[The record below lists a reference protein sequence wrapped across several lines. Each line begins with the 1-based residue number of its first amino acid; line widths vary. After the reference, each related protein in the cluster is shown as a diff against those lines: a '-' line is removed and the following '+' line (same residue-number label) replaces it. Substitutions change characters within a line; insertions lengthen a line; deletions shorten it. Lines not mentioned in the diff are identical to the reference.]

1 MFTSRLFRKQLS
13 LYLVALAVFSNSCY
27 AETLFNKNTF
37 DSYTSDNKA
46 QKVGDILTVLITES
60 AEATSSTS
68 TSTNKS
74 SGLSAGFSLT
84 NNDPRKGAIDLEQD
98 FKGGGQI
105 EREGSLLAR
114 LTVSVKKVLPNG
126 YLLVQGEQEVK
137 VNDEL
142 QLINVEGKVRTQD
155 INKYNTILSTR
166 ISDAKISYN
175 GKGLVDDQ
183 QKPGLFSQLLTI
195 IGFIL

>member
-1 MFTSRLFRKQLS
+1 
-13 LYLVALAVFSNSCY
+13 
-27 AETLFNKNTF
+27 
-37 DSYTSDNKA
+37 
-46 QKVGDILTVLITES
+46 
-60 AEATSSTS
+60 
-68 TSTNKS
+68 
-74 SGLSAGFSLT
+74 
-84 NNDPRKGAIDLEQD
+84 
-98 FKGGGQI
+98 
-105 EREGSLLAR
+105 
-114 LTVSVKKVLPNG
+114 
-126 YLLVQGEQEVK
+126 VQGEQEVK